1 MCVYMCVYPQAPAG
15 PIWLRLE
22 SYINVRSDPYP
33 PTACPSWRQLIKT
46 ATAFSYMFL
55 KILKALIIYLALL
68 SSPSMHHCFL
78 LEKAGF
84 AM

>member
-1 MCVYMCVYPQAPAG
+1 MCVYIRKPLLG
-15 PIWLRLE
+15 PSGCDWKVIF
-22 SYINVRSDPYP
+22 NVRSDPYP

-46 ATAFSYMFL
+46 ATAFSCMFL